1 MAANDILTANGIHL
15 RSHAT
20 GDHKAT
26 CPRCSQDRRKRSDPC
41 LSVKVEAD
49 GGATW
54 LCHHCGWAGGDR
66 PNERRPRREYKRPSP
81 VVSPERP
88 DSLMAWFARR
98 GISSATAG
106 AAGVYRTR
114 HYFSQL

>member
-20 GDHKAT
+20 GDHQAT
-26 CPRCSQDRRKRSDPC
+26 CPRCSQDRRKRSDHC

-66 PNERRPRREYKRPSP
+66 TNERRPRREYKRPSP
-81 VVSPERP
+81 VLSRERT

-98 GISSATAG
+98 CFCNETA
-106 AAGVYRTR
+106 AAEITSLPRPAL
-114 HYFSQL
+114 FPL